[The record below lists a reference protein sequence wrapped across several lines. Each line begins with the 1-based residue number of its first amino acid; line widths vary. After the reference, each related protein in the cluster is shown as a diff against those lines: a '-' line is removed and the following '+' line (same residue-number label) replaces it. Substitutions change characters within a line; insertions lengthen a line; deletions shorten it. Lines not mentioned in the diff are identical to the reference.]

1 LENVIAEN
9 SEVSLIPPPPS
20 NIRKKK
26 NAEDSLNE
34 YETDE
39 TKLLSTQQLQRLVML
54 EQVKVLRLKRMRM
67 EKEAAQ
73 TTGAEIVIVSSQEQ
87 VDLFSFGY
95 LNN

>member
-9 SEVSLIPPPPS
+9 YEVSSIPPPPS
-20 NIRKKK
+20 YIRKKK
-26 NAEDSLNE
+26 NAEDLLNG

-54 EQVKVLRLKRMRM
+54 EQVKVLRLKRIRL

-87 VDLFSFGY
+87 IDLFSFGY

>member
-1 LENVIAEN
+1 VIAEN
-9 SEVSLIPPPPS
+9 SEISLIPPPPS

-26 NAEDSLNE
+26 NSEDLLNE

-39 TKLLSTQQLQRLVML
+39 NKLLSTQQLQRLVML
-54 EQVKVLRLKRMRM
+54 EQVKVLWLKRMRM
-67 EKEAAQ
+67 KKEAAQ

-95 LNN
+95 LDN